1 LHKPEF
7 LTIFPAKIRG
17 TIMILVLQT
26 TVGTRPESDDAI
38 QQVITRYGLRPQDQQ
53 VSYGVD
59 TFSYYHVDSS
69 HDVKALINELMQLP
83 GVAAAYIKPW
93 GAPPM

>member
-1 LHKPEF
+1 
-7 LTIFPAKIRG
+7 
-17 TIMILVLQT
+17 MILVLQT
-26 TVGTRPESDDAI
+26 TVGTRPESDAAI
-38 QQVITRYGLRPQDQQ
+38 QQVISRYRLRVQDEQ

-59 TFSYYHVDSS
+59 TFSYYHVDTSQ
-69 HDVKALINELMQLP
+69 DVKAMISELMKLP

>member
-1 LHKPEF
+1 
-7 LTIFPAKIRG
+7 
-17 TIMILVLQT
+17 MILVLQT
-26 TVGTRPESDDAI
+26 TVGTRPESDAAI
-38 QQVITRYGLRPQDQQ
+38 QQVITRYGLRLQEPA

-59 TFSYYHVDSS
+59 TFSYYHVDGG
-69 HDVKALINELMQLP
+69 HDVKVLIGELMRLP